1 MSYAS
6 ENADALGATAR
17 ISVAHPRDFFAL
29 LKPRVMYLVILTA
42 LAGLLVSP
50 GHLHPL
56 LGFVSLL
63 AIAVGAGASGALN
76 MWYDADIDARMTRT
90 SRVWPWVS
98 QPASSSRLRHC
109 HSIPLF
115 ALRHCC
121 GSWVDQNVLGTALK
135 FCSICAKAV
144 SSAAS
149 AVCWACAAHTP
160 LLAPKRSDSMDR
172 AVNKPTMLASSTS
185 RVTISKVMAPRARA
199 FMCSHLQVL

>member
-17 ISVAHPRDFFAL
+17 ISVAHPRDFYAL

-50 GHLHPL
+50 GHIHPL

-90 SRVWPWVS
+90 SAASTDAVRSLGPD
-98 QPASSSRLRHC
+98 QADAAPAISSRT
-109 HSIPLF
+109 SGAPLS
-115 ALRHCC
+115 LM
-121 GSWVDQNVLGTALK
+121 
-135 FCSICAKAV
+135 
-144 SSAAS
+144 AAI
-149 AVCWACAAHTP
+149 VVPCLLTPWTNRPEQVRRRQAA
-160 LLAPKRSDSMDR
+160 
-172 AVNKPTMLASSTS
+172 TS
-185 RVTISKVMAPRARA
+185 RRAPAPIRSRKL
-199 FMCSHLQVL
+199 SQ